1 MKRIDPLLRHVPWKI
16 AAVFFPL
23 ERVLSRLEID
33 GTVETAGR
41 QVVFKEDM
49 HGGWYDMVAALR
61 GVIQFHDLAASRHSL
76 PIDLSAMVRFANK
89 LEAVSPIF
97 ESDIEAMKTCIE
109 ACKQQAMKLRVSEAT
124 SIVDTVRISA
134 EMDRLKGIAA

>member
-1 MKRIDPLLRHVPWKI
+1 MTDIV
-16 AAVFFPL
+16 
-23 ERVLSRLEID
+23 
-33 GTVETAGR
+33 
-41 QVVFKEDM
+41 Q
-49 HGGWYDMVAALR
+49 
-61 GVIQFHDLAASRHSL
+61 
-76 PIDLSAMVRFANK
+76 IDLSAMVRFANK

-134 EMDRLKGIAA
+134 EIDRLKGIAA

>member
-41 QVVFKEDM
+41 
-49 HGGWYDMVAALR
+49 
-61 GVIQFHDLAASRHSL
+61 
-76 PIDLSAMVRFANK
+76 
-89 LEAVSPIF
+89 
-97 ESDIEAMKTCIE
+97 MKGC
-109 ACKQQAMKLRVSEAT
+109 S
-124 SIVDTVRISA
+124 S
-134 EMDRLKGIAA
+134 